1 MYCQYYQLSNLS
13 LSKLKTKMAKFGLG
27 RHFYLI
33 EVPQG
38 WGVTGARPARVAVGV
53 VSRTVRSPMLRDRVV
68 AITRPCLHPVPT
80 GTGTIP
86 GWPRSPLSVNF
97 KVKETYKYMYL
108 RVIKP
113 FKQYTYFVFLWV
125 DTILLGHG
133 VLTVQVPVSVPLPT
147 QSMPLLAGA
156 GFVQVRERLREP
168 VPELHVSEH
177 VPHCAQSAQF
187 PFTINEWFNG
197 LNDRLQ
203 QSILLC

>member
-13 LSKLKTKMAKFGLG
+13 LSKLKTKMAEFGLG

-53 VSRTVRSPMLRDRVV
+53 VSGTVRSPMLRDRVV

-108 RVIKP
+108 CVIKQ
-113 FKQYTYFVFLWV
+113 FKKIP
-125 DTILLGHG
+125 ILCFYELIQSYLG
-133 VLTVQVPVSVPLPT
+133 TVCWLYRS
-147 QSMPLLAGA
+147 
-156 GFVQVRERLREP
+156 
-168 VPELHVSEH
+168 
-177 VPHCAQSAQF
+177 QF
-187 PFTINEWFNG
+187 PSHSPHSLCRCWPGRGSCRSANG
-197 LNDRLQ
+197 CESPS
-203 QSILLC
+203 QSYTSASTCPTAPSPPSFHLL